1 LAKHQQ
7 LALAI
12 ALHNLTVGHFCGM
25 KISLLGSGKLW
36 LFLAVLLFLAGG
48 FSFEAAKGWLAAHWA
63 ASPRREDWFRAATL
77 EPGNAEYWHRLGLF
91 EQWDMEGDDLQQAV
105 RYYQKAAEVN
115 PRSDIYWMDLAGACE
130 MLGETSRAREAYEKA
145 KLDHPVS
152 PEVAWRYGSF
162 LLRQDD
168 TANAFAEFRVAL
180 MRDPQLETS
189 AVAQSWKAGA
199 SASQI
204 LNEILPAQS
213 QSYLVAL
220 NFFLSQRQDADA
232 LLIWSRLLDLKQ
244 PFEIQQ
250 AVPLVNDLIAQD
262 RVAEARDVWQ
272 EALVATHWAVDPSG
286 DPSVLFNGG
295 FEHDLINGGFDWQEM
310 PVQGASFDIDTNV
323 AHSGVRSLRI
333 NFNGSVNQDFSQLL
347 QWVAVEP
354 RRRFR
359 FAAYL
364 RTEGI
369 STDSGVRFL
378 VYDPH
383 HPAAPQTLTA
393 GLTGTHP
400 WSLVNAELTTSPQTR
415 VLAIVLRRVP
425 SRKFDNKLQGTV
437 WVDDVSLTS
446 LEPASEPKIGLP

>member
-1 LAKHQQ
+1 
-7 LALAI
+7 
-12 ALHNLTVGHFCGM
+12 M
-25 KISLLGSGKLW
+25 KISLLGSGKLCS
-36 LFLAVLLFLAGG
+36 FLAMLLLLAGG

-63 ASPRREDWFRAATL
+63 ASPRSEDWFRAANL
-77 EPGNAEYWHRLGLF
+77 EPGNAEYWHQLGLF
-91 EQWDMEGDDLQQAV
+91 EQWDMERDDLQQAV

-130 MLGETSRAREAYEKA
+130 MLGETSRAREAYAKA
-145 KLDHPVS
+145 KLAHPVS

-162 LLRQDD
+162 LLRQGD
-168 TANAFAEFRVAL
+168 TAKAFAEFRVAL
-180 MRDPQLETS
+180 MRDPKLETS

-199 SASQI
+199 NASQI

-213 QSYLVAL
+213 QYYLVAL
-220 NFFLSQRQDADA
+220 DFFLSQRQDAAA
-232 LLIWSRLLDLKQ
+232 LLIWNRLLDLKQ

-262 RVAEARDVWQ
+262 RVAEARGVWQ
-272 EALVATHWAVDPSG
+272 QALAATHWAVDASA
-286 DPSVLFNGG
+286 DASVLFNGG
-295 FEHDLINGGFDWQEM
+295 FEHDLVNGGFDWQEV
-310 PVQGASFDIDTNV
+310 PVLGASFVIDTGV
-323 AHSGVRSLRI
+323 AHSGARSLRI
-333 NFNGSVNQDFSQLL
+333 DFNGGVNQDFSQLL

-354 RRRFR
+354 RSRFR

-378 VYDPH
+378 IYDPH
-383 HPAAPQTLTA
+383 HPTVPQTLTA
-393 GLTGTHP
+393 DLTGTHP
-400 WSLVNAELTTSPQTR
+400 WSLVDAELATDRETR

-437 WVDDVSLTS
+437 WVDDVSLTL
-446 LEPASEPKIGLP
+446 LEPASEPKIGLR

>member
-1 LAKHQQ
+1 
-7 LALAI
+7 
-12 ALHNLTVGHFCGM
+12 M

-36 LFLAVLLFLAGG
+36 LFLAALLLLAGG

-63 ASPRREDWFRAATL
+63 ASPRSEDWFRAANL

-91 EQWDMEGDDLQQAV
+91 EQWDMERDDLQQAV
-105 RYYQKAAEVN
+105 RYYQKATEVN
-115 PRSDIYWMDLAGACE
+115 SRSDIYWMDLAGAYE

-152 PEVAWRYGSF
+152 AEVPWRYGSF

-168 TANAFAEFRVAL
+168 TAKAFAEFRVAL
-180 MRDPQLETS
+180 MRDPKLEAS

-213 QSYLVAL
+213 RSYLVAL
-220 NFFLSQRQDADA
+220 NFFLSQRQDAAA

-262 RVAEARDVWQ
+262 RAEEARRVWQ
-272 EALVATHWAVDPSG
+272 QALTATHWPVDASG
-286 DPSVLFNGG
+286 DSSVLFNGG
-295 FEHDLINGGFDWQEM
+295 FEHDLVNGGFDWQEM
-310 PVQGASFDIDTNV
+310 PVQGASFDIDTDV
-323 AHSGVRSLRI
+323 AHSGARSLRI
-333 NFNGSVNQDFSQLL
+333 NFNGSVNQDFSQLV

-383 HPAAPQTLTA
+383 HPTMPQTLTA

-400 WSLVNAELTTSPQTR
+400 WSLVDVELTTGPETR
-415 VLAIVLRRVP
+415 VLAVVLRRVP

>member
-1 LAKHQQ
+1 
-7 LALAI
+7 
-12 ALHNLTVGHFCGM
+12 M
-25 KISLLGSGKLW
+25 KIYLRRSGKLW
-36 LFLAVLLFLAGG
+36 LFLAVLLLLAGD
-48 FSFEAAKGWLAAHWA
+48 FSFEAGKGWLAAHWA
-63 ASPRREDWFRAATL
+63 ASSRSEDWFRAANL
-77 EPGNAEYWHRLGLF
+77 EPGNAEHWHRLGLF
-91 EQWDMEGDDLQQAV
+91 EQWDMEGDGLQQAV

-168 TANAFAEFRVAL
+168 IAKAFAEFRVAL
-180 MRDPQLETS
+180 MKDPKLATS

-204 LNEILPAQS
+204 LNEVLPPES
-213 QSYLVAL
+213 QYYLAAMD
-220 NFFLSQRQDADA
+220 FFLSQRQDAAA
-232 LLIWSRLLDLKQ
+232 LSIWNRLLDLKQ
-244 PFEIQQ
+244 PFEMQQ
-250 AVPLVNDLIAQD
+250 AVPLVSDLIAQD
-262 RVAEARDVWQ
+262 RVAEAWGVWQ
-272 EALVATHWAVDPSG
+272 QALAATHWVVDASG
-286 DPSVLFNGG
+286 DSSVLFNGG
-295 FEHDLINGGFDWQEM
+295 FEHDLVNGGFDWQEL
-310 PVQGASFDIDTNV
+310 PVQGASFAIDSGV
-323 AHSGVRSLRI
+323 AHSGARSLRI
-333 NFNGSVNQDFSQLL
+333 DFDGSVNQDFSQLV

-383 HPAAPQTLTA
+383 HPNVAQTLTRD
-393 GLTGTHP
+393 LTGTHP
-400 WSLVNAELTTSPQTR
+400 WSLVDAEMTTGPETHL
-415 VLAIVLRRVP
+415 LAIVLRRFP

-437 WVDDVSLTS
+437 WVDDVSLTL
-446 LEPASEPKIGLP
+446 LEPASEPKIGPL

>member
-1 LAKHQQ
+1 
-7 LALAI
+7 
-12 ALHNLTVGHFCGM
+12 M

-36 LFLAVLLFLAGG
+36 LFLAVLLLLTGG
-48 FSFEAAKGWLAAHWA
+48 FSFEAAKGWLAARWA
-63 ASPRREDWFRAATL
+63 ASPRSEDWFRAANL

-130 MLGETSRAREAYEKA
+130 MLGETSRAREAYQKA

-152 PEVAWRYGSF
+152 PEVAWQYGSF

-168 TANAFAEFRVAL
+168 TAKAFAEFRVAV
-180 MRDPQLETS
+180 MRDPKLETS

-213 QSYLVAL
+213 QYYLVAL
-220 NFFLSQRQDADA
+220 DFFLSQRQDAAA
-232 LLIWSRLLDLKQ
+232 LLIWNRLLDLKQ
-244 PFEIQQ
+244 PFEMQQ
-250 AVPLVNDLIAQD
+250 AVRLVNDLIAQG
-262 RVAEARDVWQ
+262 RVEEARRVWQ
-272 EALVATHWAVDPSG
+272 QALTATNWAVDASG

-295 FEHDLINGGFDWQEM
+295 FEHDLVNGGFDWQEL
-310 PVQGASFDIDTNV
+310 PVQGASFDIDMGV
-323 AHSGVRSLRI
+323 AHSGARSLRI

-378 VYDPH
+378 IYDPH
-383 HPAAPQTLTA
+383 HPTVPQTLTA
-393 GLTGTHP
+393 DLTGTHP
-400 WSLVNAELTTSPQTR
+400 WSLVDAELTTGPETR
-415 VLAIVLRRVP
+415 MLAIVLRRVP

-437 WVDDVSLTS
+437 WVDDVSLTL